1 MATVTNKTSHAG
13 GRPRERKL
21 CPFGL
26 RLDALLRKK
35 GISRNDLARITGINA
50 ITIWRWMVGLTEPSL
65 YGATKLARAAGG
77 NLSDLVG
84 KKTG

>member
-1 MATVTNKTSHAG
+1 MATVSHRTSHAG

-21 CPFGL
+21 SPFGL

-35 GISRNDLARITGINA
+35 GMSRNDLAKATGING
-50 ITIWRWMVGLTEPSL
+50 ITIWRWMVGMTEPSL
-65 YGATKLARAAGG
+65 SGAMKLARAAGG
-77 NLSDLVG
+77 TLSDLVG